1 MVDAFKTHSFSN
13 HKNVNFWTLWNCL
26 GFIAAGGCHK
36 QIFDSFASNNF
47 LRKIIKKLRFFMK
60 MKLRDPL
67 TLAPHVIFANPRF
80 RAKSAKK
87 FFQVSEVI
95 SLMSLL
101 KNIYQLCKKH
111 VRILHYLINHLVP
124 KCILILIHV

>member
-1 MVDAFKTHSFSN
+1 
-13 HKNVNFWTLWNCL
+13 
-26 GFIAAGGCHK
+26 
-36 QIFDSFASNNF
+36 
-47 LRKIIKKLRFFMK
+47 

-87 FFQVSEVI
+87 FFRVSEVI

-124 KCILILIHV
+124 NCILILIHV

>member
-1 MVDAFKTHSFSN
+1 
-13 HKNVNFWTLWNCL
+13 
-26 GFIAAGGCHK
+26 
-36 QIFDSFASNNF
+36 
-47 LRKIIKKLRFFMK
+47 MK

-67 TLAPHVIFANPRF
+67 TLAPHVIFANPRL

-101 KNIYQLCKKH
+101 KTFIS
-111 VRILHYLINHLVP
+111 LV
-124 KCILILIHV
+124 KNMLESYII

>member
-1 MVDAFKTHSFSN
+1 
-13 HKNVNFWTLWNCL
+13 
-26 GFIAAGGCHK
+26 
-36 QIFDSFASNNF
+36 
-47 LRKIIKKLRFFMK
+47 MK

-87 FFQVSEVI
+87 FFRVSEVI

-101 KNIYQLCKKH
+101 KNIYQLGKN
-111 VRILHYLINHLVP
+111 ILETYI
-124 KCILILIHV
+124 I

>member
-1 MVDAFKTHSFSN
+1 
-13 HKNVNFWTLWNCL
+13 
-26 GFIAAGGCHK
+26 
-36 QIFDSFASNNF
+36 
-47 LRKIIKKLRFFMK
+47 

-87 FFQVSEVI
+87 FFQVLEVI

-101 KNIYQLCKKH
+101 KNIYQLGKKH
-111 VRILHYLINHLVP
+111 VRILHYFINHLVP

>member
-1 MVDAFKTHSFSN
+1 
-13 HKNVNFWTLWNCL
+13 
-26 GFIAAGGCHK
+26 
-36 QIFDSFASNNF
+36 
-47 LRKIIKKLRFFMK
+47 MK

-101 KNIYQLCKKH
+101 KNIYLLGKNMLETYIISFNQSLS
-111 VRILHYLINHLVP
+111 VSWF
-124 KCILILIHV
+124 